1 VSAHTVAPDYLD
13 PVHGWRLWSVVTAGG
28 RSRLQSLVCPS
39 IWWPG
44 RELVA
49 TCEASPRDS
58 LRPWRRRLPGHAAPE
73 PRCTCGVH
81 AMERV
86 RHLGTYVPPAASRL
100 VVQRAVG
107 RVALWGDVVE
117 GSRGW
122 RAARGYPAELWLPQA
137 DLRRQTVAELEQ
149 IAVELTD
156 YGTPVHVCDGMSAR
170 DVIAGLAGSSPR
182 LAAYGP

>member
-1 VSAHTVAPDYLD
+1 MSAVSPDYVE
-13 PVHGWRLWSVVTAGG
+13 PVHGWRLWSVVPTGG

-39 IWWPG
+39 VWWPG

-49 TCEASPRDS
+49 SCEASPRDS
-58 LRPWRRRLPGHAAPE
+58 LRPWRRHPPGHTAPE
-73 PRCTCGVH
+73 PHCTCGVH
-81 AMERV
+81 AMARV

-122 RAARGYPAELWLPQA
+122 RAARGYPAELWLPHA
-137 DLRRQTVAELEQ
+137 DLRCQTVAELEG
-149 IAVELTD
+149 IALELAD
-156 YGTPVHVCDGMSAR
+156 YGVPVHVCDGMCAR
-170 DVIAGLAGSSPR
+170 DVIAELADGSPR
-182 LAAYGP
+182 LAA

>member
-1 VSAHTVAPDYLD
+1 VRPVSPDYLD
-13 PVHGWRLWSVVTAGG
+13 PVHGWRLWSVVDAGG

-44 RELVA
+44 QELVA
-49 TCEASPRDS
+49 TCEAAPRDG
-58 LRPWRRRLPGHAAPE
+58 LRPWRRRMPGHAAPE
-73 PRCTCGVH
+73 ARCTCGVH

-107 RVALWGDVVE
+107 RVALWGEVIE

-122 RAARGYPAELWLPQA
+122 RAGRAYPAEIWIPHA
-137 DLRRQTVAELEQ
+137 DLRRQPVAELEE
-149 IAVELTD
+149 IAVELAD
-156 YGTPVHVCDGMSAR
+156 YGVPVHICDGMTAR
-170 DVIAGLAGSSPR
+170 EVIGALAAGSPR
-182 LAAYGP
+182 MAA

>member
-1 VSAHTVAPDYLD
+1 MRPAPDYLE
-13 PVHGWRLWSVVTAGG
+13 PVHGWRLWSVVDAGG

-44 RELVA
+44 HELVA

-58 LRPWRRRLPGHAAPE
+58 LRPWRRRMPGHAAPE
-73 PRCTCGVH
+73 SRCTCGVH

-86 RHLGTYVPPAASRL
+86 HHLGTYVPPAASRL

-107 RVALWGDVVE
+107 RVALWGEVIE

-122 RAARGYPAELWLPQA
+122 RAARAYPAEIWIPHA
-137 DLRRQTVAELEQ
+137 DLRRQPVSELED
-149 IAVELTD
+149 IALELAD
-156 YGTPVHVCDGMSAR
+156 YGVPVHICDGMTAR
-170 DVIAGLAGSSPR
+170 EVIAALAAGSPR
-182 LAAYGP
+182 MAA

>member
-1 VSAHTVAPDYLD
+1 MRPVSPDYLE
-13 PVHGWRLWSVVTAGG
+13 PVHGWRLWSVVDAGG

-44 RELVA
+44 RALVA

-58 LRPWRRRLPGHAAPE
+58 LRPWRRRMPGHTAPE
-73 PRCTCGVH
+73 TRCTCGVH

-107 RVALWGDVVE
+107 RVALWGEVIE

-122 RAARGYPAELWLPQA
+122 RAARAYPAEIWIPHA
-137 DLRRQTVAELEQ
+137 DLRRQPVAELED
-149 IAVELTD
+149 IAVELAD
-156 YGTPVHVCDGMSAR
+156 YGVPVHICDGMTAR
-170 DVIAGLAGSSPR
+170 EVIAALAAGSPR
-182 LAAYGP
+182 MAA

>member
-1 VSAHTVAPDYLD
+1 MRPVPDYLE
-13 PVHGWRLWSVVTAGG
+13 PVHGWRLWSVVDAGG

-39 IWWPG
+39 IWWP
-44 RELVA
+44 RHELVA

-58 LRPWRRRLPGHAAPE
+58 LRPWRRRMPGHAAPE
-73 PRCTCGVH
+73 SRCTCGVH

-107 RVALWGDVVE
+107 RVALWGEVIE

-122 RAARGYPAELWLPQA
+122 RAACAYPAEIWIPHA
-137 DLRRQTVAELEQ
+137 DLRRQPVSELED
-149 IAVELTD
+149 IALDLAD
-156 YGTPVHVCDGMSAR
+156 YGVPVHICDGMTAR
-170 DVIAGLAGSSPR
+170 EVIAALAAGSPR
-182 LAAYGP
+182 MAA

>member
-1 VSAHTVAPDYLD
+1 VRPVPDYLE
-13 PVHGWRLWSVVTAGG
+13 PVHGWRLWSVVDAGG

-39 IWWPG
+39 IWWP
-44 RELVA
+44 RHELVA

-58 LRPWRRRLPGHAAPE
+58 LRPWRRRMPGHAAPE
-73 PRCTCGVH
+73 SRCTCGVH

-107 RVALWGDVVE
+107 RVALWGSVIE

-122 RAARGYPAELWLPQA
+122 RAARAYPAEIWIPHA
-137 DLRRQTVAELEQ
+137 DLRRQPVAELED
-149 IAVELTD
+149 IAVELAD
-156 YGTPVHVCDGMSAR
+156 YGVPVHICDGMTAR
-170 DVIAGLAGSSPR
+170 EVIAALAAGSPR
-182 LAAYGP
+182 MAA